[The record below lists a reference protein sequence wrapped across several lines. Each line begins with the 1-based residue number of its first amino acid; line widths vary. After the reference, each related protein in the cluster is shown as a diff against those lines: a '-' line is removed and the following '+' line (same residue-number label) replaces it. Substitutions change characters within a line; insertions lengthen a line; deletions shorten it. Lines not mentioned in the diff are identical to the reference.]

1 MVINLLF
8 YCRQVFV
15 GLYIKDPRLVLGAD
29 YFKDPLYEVRQRTG
43 GYKYLDED
51 KTMKGRYSLATLT
64 QLDSR

>member
-43 GYKYLDED
+43 GYKYLD
-51 KTMKGRYSLATLT
+51 
-64 QLDSR
+64 